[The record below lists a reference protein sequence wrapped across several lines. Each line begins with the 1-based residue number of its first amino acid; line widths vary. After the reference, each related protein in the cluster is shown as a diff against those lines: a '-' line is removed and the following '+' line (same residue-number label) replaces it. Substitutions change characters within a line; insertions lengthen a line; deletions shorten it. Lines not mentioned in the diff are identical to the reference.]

1 MMNAQESLLAAI
13 HAKVE
18 LHEYDPAWPA
28 SYAAERERLLSLLP
42 DVFID
47 LEHIGSTAVPRLCA
61 KPIID
66 ILAGV
71 ESMDMAE
78 ASAELICLSGYTTS
92 ADFNKTLTDRKWFM
106 RFANG
111 HRTHH
116 LHVVVHESKA
126 WFERLHFRDA
136 LRSQPELAARYAALK
151 SQLAALHPK
160 DREAY
165 TDAKAEFVRSVSEDA
180 PLTSNIKSGFPIKS
194 SGRNVP

>member
-1 MMNAQESLLAAI
+1 MNPQESLVAAI
-13 HAKVE
+13 NAEVE
-18 LHEYDPAWPA
+18 LHEYDPSWPA
-28 SYAAERERLLSLLP
+28 NYAAERERLLSLLP

-47 LEHIGSTAVPRLCA
+47 LEHIGSTAVPGLRA

-136 LRSQPELAARYAALK
+136 LRSQPELASRYAALK
-151 SQLAALHPK
+151 SQLTALHAN

-165 TDAKAEFVRSVSEDA
+165 THAKAEFVRSVSEGA
-180 PLTSNIKSGFPIKS
+180 PLISNIKSGFPIKS

>member
-1 MMNAQESLLAAI
+1 MMNAQESLIAAI
-13 HAKVE
+13 HAEVE
-18 LHEYDPAWPA
+18 LHEYDLSWPA
-28 SYAAERERLLSLLP
+28 NYAAERERLLSLLP
-42 DVFID
+42 GVFIG
-47 LEHIGSTAVPRLCA
+47 LEHIGSTAVPGLRA

-71 ESMDMAE
+71 ESMDIAE

-92 ADFNKTLTDRKWFM
+92 AEFNETLRDRKWFM

-126 WFERLHFRDA
+126 WLERLHFRDA
-136 LRSQPELAARYAALK
+136 LRSQPELAAQYAALK
-151 SQLAALHPK
+151 SQLAARHVS

-165 TDAKAEFVRSVSEDA
+165 TDAKTEFVRSVSEDA
-180 PLTSNIKSGFPIKS
+180 PLMSNVRSVLPSKLT
-194 SGRNVP
+194 GRDGA